1 MSTLSIRDRV
11 ALEFQLGRTVRT
23 LSVNPTPEGKAALAT
38 LRDRLATDDEHR
50 RQQSQQVLA
59 AFAQIQL

>member
-1 MSTLSIRDRV
+1 MSVLSIRDRV
-11 ALEFQLGRTVRT
+11 ALEFRLGRMVRA

-50 RQQSQQVLA
+50 RQQSQHLLA
-59 AFAQIQL
+59 VFAQIQL